1 MSNKKV
7 SYQNIRHSISSFE
20 PVLEIF
26 KVNEKLNDFYKT
38 TEFKK
43 TLFET
48 KRNNDNG
55 NDTNFNSTEF
65 DINLKEKLEEA
76 KNDEKDFQIVNTF
89 LNLYDEKENNSLD
102 GIKNIDINN
111 LQKRLLKNQK
121 FSPGIFSEFDFMD
134 KIKNIIINSLEKDAN
149 KNTIENNDKYLN
161 FPKDIDNDFI
171 LDVCLNNNSIDY
183 TKQFLYE
190 NNNNFL
196 SNETNDEETL
206 MSKDKAIFEYENQ
219 IMSYLSV
226 YEIDKQSKINYIHEV
241 DEKLDYDAYTFFKSM
256 IIKEKNKNLKNKLKL
271 ILRTLNYVDPTS
283 HIPILSNT
291 IKNNILRSWKEN
303 YVQHLNSLI
312 EQKKRNLEEKK
323 KLKENESFYNEI
335 INNEII
341 NMRIMK
347 KQSFKKRISVDNV
360 YTRKA
365 YSPSPRKKKNLIKN
379 TPINIEKRRKTLSV
393 PEMKNNLT
401 NISNK
406 WYNSISTK
414 KVRGIDS
421 TFNSMKKK

>member
-89 LNLYDEKENNSLD
+89 LNLYDEKENNSFD

-241 DEKLDYDAYTFFKSM
+241 DEKLDYDAYTFFKSL

-271 ILRTLNYVDPTS
+271 ILRTLNYIDPTS

-303 YVQHLNSLI
+303 YVQQLNSLMK
-312 EQKKRNLEEKK
+312 EKKKNLEEKK

-335 INNEII
+335 INMKS
-341 NMRIMK
+341 MRRP
-347 KQSFKKRISVDNV
+347 SYKKRISVDNA
-360 YTRKA
+360 YKRKA
-365 YSPSPRKKKNLIKN
+365 YSPDPKKKRHLIKSN
-379 TPINIEKRRKTLSV
+379 PINIDKRRKTLQMPDV
-393 PEMKNNLT
+393 KNNLT

>member
-7 SYQNIRHSISSFE
+7 TYQKSRNTITPFE

-48 KRNNDNG
+48 RRNNDNG
-55 NDTNFNSTEF
+55 NDTNMSSTHF

-76 KNDEKDFQIVNTF
+76 INDEKDFQIVNTF
-89 LNLYDEKENNSLD
+89 LNLYDEKDDNNILD

-121 FSPGIFSEFDFMD
+121 FSPGIFSEFDFID
-134 KIKNIIINSLEKDAN
+134 KIKSIIINSLEKFEN
-149 KNTIENNDKYLN
+149 KNTIENNEKYLN
-161 FPKDIDNDFI
+161 LPNDIDNDFI

-241 DEKLDYDAYTFFKSM
+241 DEKLDYDAYTFFKSL

-271 ILRTLNYVDPTS
+271 ILRTLNYIDPTS

-303 YVQHLNSLI
+303 YVQQLNSLMK
-312 EQKKRNLEEKK
+312 EKKKNLEEKK

-335 INNEII
+335 INMKS
-341 NMRIMK
+341 MRRP
-347 KQSFKKRISVDNV
+347 SYKKRISVDNA
-360 YTRKA
+360 YKRKA
-365 YSPSPRKKKNLIKN
+365 YSPDPKKKRHLIKSN
-379 TPINIEKRRKTLSV
+379 PINIDKRRKTLQMPDV
-393 PEMKNNLT
+393 KNNLT

>member
-7 SYQNIRHSISSFE
+7 TYQKSRNTITPFE

-48 KRNNDNG
+48 TRNDDKG
-55 NDTNFNSTEF
+55 NDTNFNSTKFE
-65 DINLKEKLEEA
+65 INLKEKLKDAINE
-76 KNDEKDFQIVNTF
+76 EKDFQIVNTF
-89 LNLYDEKENNSLD
+89 LNLHDENDNNNILD
-102 GIKNIDINN
+102 GVENININDLRN
-111 LQKRLLKNQK
+111 RLLINKK

-134 KIKNIIINSLEKDAN
+134 KIKNIIINSLEKFGN
-149 KNTIENNDKYLN
+149 KNNTLENNEKILN
-161 FPKDIDNDFI
+161 FPNEIDNDFI
-171 LDVCLNNNSIDY
+171 LDVCLNDNSIDY
-183 TKQFLYE
+183 TKHFFYDKK
-190 NNNNFL
+190 NFL
-196 SNETNDEETL
+196 SNEFDEDESL
-206 MSKDKAIFEYENQ
+206 ISKDKAIFEYENQ

-271 ILRTLNYVDPTS
+271 ILRTLNYIDPTS

-303 YVQHLNSLI
+303 YVQQLNSLMK
-312 EQKKRNLEEKK
+312 EKKKNLEEKK

-335 INNEII
+335 INMKS
-341 NMRIMK
+341 MRRP
-347 KQSFKKRISVDNV
+347 SYKKRISVDNA
-360 YTRKA
+360 YKRKA
-365 YSPSPRKKKNLIKN
+365 YSPDPKKKRHLIKSN
-379 TPINIEKRRKTLSV
+379 PINIDKRRKTLQMPDV
-393 PEMKNNLT
+393 KNNLT

>member
-89 LNLYDEKENNSLD
+89 LNLYDEKDDNNILD
-102 GIKNIDINN
+102 GGQNINVNN
-111 LQKRLLKNQK
+111 LQKRLLTNQK

-303 YVQHLNSLI
+303 YVQQLNSLI
-312 EQKKRNLEEKK
+312 LQKKKNLEEKK

-335 INNEII
+335 IN
-341 NMRIMK
+341 MRSMN

-360 YTRKA
+360 YKRKA
-365 YSPSPRKKKNLIKN
+365 YSPDPKKKRHLNKN
-379 TPINIEKRRKTLSV
+379 TPINIEKRRKTLTV
-393 PEMKNNLT
+393 PEMNNNLT

-406 WYNSISTK
+406 WYNSISTRK
-414 KVRGIDS
+414 IRGIDS

>member
-1 MSNKKV
+1 MSNKRV
-7 SYQNIRHSISSFE
+7 TYENTRNSVASFE
-20 PVLEIF
+20 PVLELF

-48 KRNNDNG
+48 RRNNDNG
-55 NDTNFNSTEF
+55 NDTNMSSTHF

-76 KNDEKDFQIVNTF
+76 INDEKDFQIVNTF
-89 LNLYDEKENNSLD
+89 LNLYDEKDNNNILD
-102 GIKNIDINN
+102 GGQNINVNN
-111 LQKRLLKNQK
+111 LQKRLLTNQK
-121 FSPGIFSEFDFMD
+121 FSPGIFSEFDFID
-134 KIKNIIINSLEKDAN
+134 KIKSIIINSLEKFEN
-149 KNTIENNDKYLN
+149 KNTIENNEKYLN
-161 FPKDIDNDFI
+161 LPNDIDNDFI

-183 TKQFLYE
+183 TKHYFYD
-190 NNNNFL
+190 NKNNFS
-196 SNETNDEETL
+196 SNESNDDEAL
-206 MSKDKAIFEYENQ
+206 ISKDKAIFEYENQ

-283 HIPILSNT
+283 HIPILSNS

-303 YVQHLNSLI
+303 YVQQLNSLI
-312 EQKKRNLEEKK
+312 LQKKKNLEEKK

-335 INNEII
+335 IN
-341 NMRIMK
+341 MRSMN

-360 YTRKA
+360 YKRKA
-365 YSPSPRKKKNLIKN
+365 YSPDPKKKRHLNKN
-379 TPINIEKRRKTLSV
+379 TPINIEKRRKTLTV
-393 PEMKNNLT
+393 PEMNNNLT